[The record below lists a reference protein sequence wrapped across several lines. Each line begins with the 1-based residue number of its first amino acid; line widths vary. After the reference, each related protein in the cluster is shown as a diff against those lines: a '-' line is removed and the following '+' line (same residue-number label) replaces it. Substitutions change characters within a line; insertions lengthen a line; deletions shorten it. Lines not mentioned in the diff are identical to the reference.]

1 MIAVAAVAT
10 AERGDVERFYRTQL
24 GRAVSLD
31 PADEPLAARDDRAI
45 VAAAR
50 LHHRA
55 GTLVL
60 RTMVVADGRRRT
72 GIGTRLLDA
81 VDRAI
86 GGRECYCF
94 PWAHL
99 EHFYGR
105 IGFRRVDLA
114 AVPRALADLLGDD
127 CIPMRREARS

>member
-1 MIAVAAVAT
+1 MIVVAAVAP
-10 AERGDVERFYRTQL
+10 AERSDIEAFYRTQL
-24 GRAVSLD
+24 GRAVVLD
-31 PADEPLAARDDRAI
+31 PADEMLAARDERAI

-50 LHHRA
+50 LHHCA

-60 RTMVVADGRRRT
+60 RTMVVAEGRRRT

-99 EHFYGR
+99 ERFYGR
-105 IGFRRVDLA
+105 IGFRRLDLTA
-114 AVPRALADLLGDD
+114 IPRALGDLLGDG